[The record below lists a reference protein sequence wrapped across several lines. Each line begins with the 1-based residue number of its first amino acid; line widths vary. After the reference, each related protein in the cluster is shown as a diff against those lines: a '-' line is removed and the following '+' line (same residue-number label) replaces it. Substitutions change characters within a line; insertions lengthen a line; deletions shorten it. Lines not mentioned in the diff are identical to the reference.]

1 LAEGLSISKAG
12 ENVYVVTIEG
22 EDHTIGNLL
31 ATTLMEV
38 PGVRLA
44 YYEVE
49 HPLERRVKVYVHLDQ
64 GYDVKESL
72 RQALVKIKELNE
84 EFRRAFLEKAKE
96 HGVEEL
102 E

>member
-1 LAEGLSISKAG
+1 MTEGLGISKAG

-49 HPLERRVKVYVHLDQ
+49 HP
-64 GYDVKESL
+64 
-72 RQALVKIKELNE
+72 
-84 EFRRAFLEKAKE
+84 
-96 HGVEEL
+96 
-102 E
+102 